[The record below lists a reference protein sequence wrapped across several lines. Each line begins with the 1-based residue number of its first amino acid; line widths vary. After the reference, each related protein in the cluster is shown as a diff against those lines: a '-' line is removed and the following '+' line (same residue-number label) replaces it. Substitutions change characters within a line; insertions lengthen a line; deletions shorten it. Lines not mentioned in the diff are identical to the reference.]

1 MQEGATDNALR
12 QAWDRLALLLI
23 AYPREGWEIEF
34 EEISRREMERLA
46 TPDDVGGC
54 DG

>member
-23 AYPREGWEIEF
+23 ACPRVGWETEF
-34 EEISRREMERLA
+34 EEISHREMERLA
-46 TPDDVGGC
+46 TPDDIRGC